1 VTRREVRE
9 PAPTCRT
16 FFETS
21 CTTKYVEQ
29 APGKFA
35 GDTTC
40 EKIPIELCGTGGRLC
55 RLFISFFL
63 PPSDLSRPILLIFL
77 KNHNLS
83 QPPPVLFENIANAG

>member
-1 VTRREVRE
+1 LQVAKRDLARSKLHQVTRREVRE

-29 APGKFA
+29 SPGKFA

-40 EKIPIELCGTGGRLC
+40 EKIPIELCGTGAGN
-55 RLFISFFL
+55 FVDFL
-63 PPSDLSRPILLIFL
+63 LS
-77 KNHNLS
+77 LS
-83 QPPPVLFENIANAG
+83 CSLHV